1 MQATGGNNADG
12 RIAKEDFKFA
22 AMKELPPAISNM
34 LGTNE
39 KKIKDVAE
47 NPVSM

>member
-1 MQATGGNNADG
+1 MQATRGNNADG

-39 KKIKDVAE
+39 KKK
-47 NPVSM
+47 SKM